1 MANIGTF
8 TKAATGF
15 TGTIRTLALSVKAN
29 IVPDEH
35 KASEAALDYR
45 VFSGTV
51 ELGTDRLTITKMGGH
66 ALVTT
71 SEHAT
76 AVAQCAPG
84 LGSKVSSTLSPP
96 EYRSIPG
103 T

>member
-8 TKAATGF
+8 TKTENGF

-29 IVPDEH
+29 IVTDEH

-51 ELGTDRLTITKMGGH
+51 ELSAGWKRTANNGDQREYLSVKLDDPSFPAAIY
-66 ALVTT
+66 ANLVQTEGDP
-71 SEHAT
+71 S
-76 AVAQCAPG
+76 VYS
-84 LGSKVSSTLSPP
+84 LIWS
-96 EYRSIPG
+96 R
-103 T
+103 